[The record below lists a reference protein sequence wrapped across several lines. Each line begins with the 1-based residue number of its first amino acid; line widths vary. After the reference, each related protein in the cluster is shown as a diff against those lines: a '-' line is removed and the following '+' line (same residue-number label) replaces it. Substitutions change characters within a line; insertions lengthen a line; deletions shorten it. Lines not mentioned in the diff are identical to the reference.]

1 MNRSQEGAEEKSVE
15 MWEKLGE
22 NGVEKRPQ
30 PLNQISNNVKQ
41 TLTQTHTV
49 KQRFGEGNGKGERHP
64 AGSLK
69 IQGTGKN
76 YKQDILTKKCCL
88 KNA

>member
-49 KQRFGEGNGKGERHP
+49 KQRFGELCASRRQWQRRKASSR
-64 AGSLK
+64 
-69 IQGTGKN
+69 QFKN
-76 YKQDILTKKCCL
+76 PVH
-88 KNA
+88 